1 MVHYLKVLAT
11 KVVNLI
17 VDSAHVHI
25 IQNPGRYGRQGRR
38 FDIGGYWKEKS
49 YDIAKYLSS
58 QVAPEVD
65 ADAEGSII
73 PGLEN
78 SLTIVDYT
86 KEVSIF
92 CNPSVLTV
100 RVRDD
105 ERREYEHSVNSHTV
119 NRYLGLVHEGVTMEE
134 PETEIELTIQEIA
147 AIKKKTFPYSFAAKA
162 RISELEKKLE
172 TIGEGQ
178 RRVYLEQ
185 RRYLSAR
192 VDHLTE
198 HIIWLPPHVK
208 RPYECMLRVY
218 KTELEKRT
226 TLGGDDGASSSGN

>member
-38 FDIGGYWKEKS
+38 FDIGGYWKETS
-49 YDIAKYLSS
+49 YEIAKYLSS
-58 QVAPEVD
+58 QLAPEVD

-73 PGLEN
+73 SGPDN

-100 RVRDD
+100 RVRD
-105 ERREYEHSVNSHTV
+105 EEQREYEHSVNSHTV
-119 NRYLGLVHEGVTMEE
+119 NRFLGLFHEGSTMEE

-147 AIKKKTFPYSFAAKA
+147 AIKKKTFPYSFEAKA
-162 RISELEKKLE
+162 RVSELQEKLKS
-172 TIGEGQ
+172 IGKGQ

-198 HIIWLPPHVK
+198 HIICLPPHLTP
-208 RPYECMLRVY
+208 PYECLLKFY
-218 KTELEKRT
+218 KTELGKRT
-226 TLGGDDGASSSGN
+226 PLGGDDGASSSGN

>member
-73 PGLEN
+73 P
-78 SLTIVDYT
+78 
-86 KEVSIF
+86 EVSIF

-178 RRVYLEQ
+178 RRTTRKHKFNDGQNL
-185 RRYLSAR
+185 
-192 VDHLTE
+192 DHLTE